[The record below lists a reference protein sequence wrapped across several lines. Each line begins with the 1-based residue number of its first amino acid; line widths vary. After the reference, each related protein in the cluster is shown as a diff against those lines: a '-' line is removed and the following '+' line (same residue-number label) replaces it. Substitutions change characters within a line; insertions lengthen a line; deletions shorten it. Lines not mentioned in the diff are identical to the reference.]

1 MALGFCMSNTT
12 KADYLYAC
20 RADCISR
27 GPMGPFSSLHL
38 ESSEQGCRGVSLPMP
53 GNAFCPSGSQAEL
66 SSQGQLTGTVLWE
79 GCSPSQRDPDLNSSS
94 FVTAADPL
102 VMAWSTQ
109 RFLASRAHCRSV
121 CLGPCRANAC
131 AYMPCSLVPQF
142 WEALCMHFI
151 VS

>member
-1 MALGFCMSNTT
+1 
-12 KADYLYAC
+12 
-20 RADCISR
+20 
-27 GPMGPFSSLHL
+27 
-38 ESSEQGCRGVSLPMP
+38 MP

-151 VS
+151 VSQEFLYDSLLPCHTLPAPDFLEPTPKLPTCTQVCLRLCFEGSPN